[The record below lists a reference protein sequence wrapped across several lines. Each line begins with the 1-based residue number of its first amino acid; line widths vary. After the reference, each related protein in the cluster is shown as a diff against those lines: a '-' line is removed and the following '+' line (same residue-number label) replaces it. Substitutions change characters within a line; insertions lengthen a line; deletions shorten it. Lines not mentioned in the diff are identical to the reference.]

1 MYYIT
6 VSGNNEI
13 MGFHYSSGK
22 ESLLNNEIEITE
34 EDYNN
39 YSGASLRI
47 FKYKYDNGIEENAQL
62 VE

>member
-39 YSGASLRI
+39 YSSENLSLL
-47 FKYKYDNGIEENAQL
+47 KYKYDNGVADNAEL